1 MRVRCT
7 FRRTLIALGV
17 SLVFAAPQH
26 LSAAP
31 FRGGIGRAIA
41 EQLGLLV
48 SMVPEQLP
56 LNTPVLITV
65 VSPDR
70 LLSQGLTGIKAN
82 DQVRVTLLDG
92 GKLSIVPV
100 AKATTTQTISSTTAI
115 KTAIVSPT
123 ATGSVATASTLQ
135 QQSLLL
141 TVDTK
146 GTITNTKLVPLDAKL
161 NLDATQIIKR

>member
-1 MRVRCT
+1 MRIRST

-31 FRGGIGRAIA
+31 FGGAIGRAIA

-123 ATGSVATASTLQ
+123 ATGSVATTSTLQ

-146 GTITNTKLVPLDAKL
+146 GTITSTKLVPLDAKL

>member
-1 MRVRCT
+1 MPVRST
-7 FRRTLIALGV
+7 FRRTFVALGV
-17 SLVFAAPQH
+17 SLVFAAAPQ

-31 FRGGIGRAIA
+31 FGGAIGRAIA

-56 LNTPVLITV
+56 LNTPILITV

-70 LLSQGLTGIKAN
+70 LLSQGLTGRKAN

-100 AKATTTQTISSTTAI
+100 AKASTTQTTISSTTAI
-115 KTAIVSPT
+115 K
-123 ATGSVATASTLQ
+123 
-135 QQSLLL
+135 
-141 TVDTK
+141 
-146 GTITNTKLVPLDAKL
+146 
-161 NLDATQIIKR
+161 

>member
-1 MRVRCT
+1 MRVPT
-7 FRRTLIALGV
+7 ALRRTLVALGI
-17 SLVFAAPQH
+17 SLILAAPQH

-31 FRGGIGRAIA
+31 FGGAIGRAIA

-56 LNTPVLITV
+56 LNTPILITV

-100 AKATTTQTISSTTAI
+100 AKALTTQTAISSTTIKSATISSTTTTTTS
-115 KTAIVSPT
+115 TA
-123 ATGSVATASTLQ
+123 L

-141 TVDTK
+141 TVDAK
-146 GTITNTKLVPLDAKL
+146 GTIMTKQIVPIDAKL
-161 NLDATQIIKR
+161 TLEAAPLIKR